1 MLSLNSKAWAR
12 AFAVAVI
19 AVSLIA
25 AVWVPIL
32 LHRRKLLDP
41 PIVVAIILLLLAIL
55 PPEIATLRRRTHRA
69 EPRKPPLHAAR

>member
-1 MLSLNSKAWAR
+1 MLSLHSKAWAR
-12 AFAVAVI
+12 AFAFTVI

-32 LHRRKLLDP
+32 LHQRKLLDP

-55 PPEIATLRRRTHRA
+55 PPEIATLRRQPHQTKPH
-69 EPRKPPLHAAR
+69 KPPPHPAH